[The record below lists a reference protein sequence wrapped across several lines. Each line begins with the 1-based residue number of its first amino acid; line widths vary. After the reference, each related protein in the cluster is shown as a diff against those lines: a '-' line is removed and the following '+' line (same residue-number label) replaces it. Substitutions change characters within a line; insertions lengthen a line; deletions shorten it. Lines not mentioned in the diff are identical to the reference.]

1 MSFMNTASPAAF
13 EVRTESRRYPVV
25 VGPGVLAS
33 LPEEL
38 TRLGLTGR
46 LFLVTDSNVRD
57 LYGRKV
63 ETLLRD
69 AGRDVA
75 AFALPAGEE
84 SKTLEQAEA
93 LYDWLLSL
101 RVERRDVI
109 LALGGGVVG
118 DLAGFAAATILRGI
132 AFVQL
137 PTSLLAQVDASI
149 GGKVGINHQRGKNLI
164 GAFHQPSLVLAD
176 TLALRSLPPRELRAG
191 WAEVIKTAMILDAD
205 LFKLLEENVQALVAV
220 ESGPTE
226 QAILRCMQLKG
237 LVVGEDER
245 ESHRRAILNYGH
257 TIGHA
262 IEAASNYSQFLHGEA
277 VAVGMV
283 GAARIAV
290 EVGTLAPEVESRQ
303 MALIQSF
310 GLPGVASGVSRE
322 AVRAAM
328 EIDKKG
334 QQGRL
339 AWILPTRLG
348 DVVIRRDVPEAVVEA
363 ALDAVLAAGG
373 SR

>member
-1 MSFMNTASPAAF
+1 MSTASPAAF

-38 TRLGLTGR
+38 ARLGLSGR

-57 LYGRKV
+57 LYGRTV
-63 ETLLRD
+63 ESLLRD
-69 AGRDVA
+69 AGRDTV
-75 AFALPAGEE
+75 AFALTAGEE

-118 DLAGFAAATILRGI
+118 DLAGFVAATILRGI

-149 GGKVGINHQRGKNLI
+149 GGKVGVNHRRGKNLI

-176 TLALRSLPPRELRAG
+176 TLVLRSLPPRELRAG
-191 WAEVIKTAMILDAD
+191 WAEVIKTAMILDAE
-205 LFKLLEENVQALVAV
+205 LFQMLEDHVQALVAA

-262 IEAASNYSQFLHGEA
+262 VEAATNYSQFLHGEA
-277 VAVGMV
+277 VAIGMV
-283 GAARIAV
+283 GAAQIAV
-290 EVGTLAPEVESRQ
+290 DVGALAPELKQRQ
-303 MALIQSF
+303 SALIRSF
-310 GLPGVASGVSRE
+310 GLPLVASSVSRD
-322 AVRAAM
+322 AVRTAM
-328 EIDKKG
+328 ELDKKG

-348 DVVIRRDVPEAVVEA
+348 DVMISRDVPEPIVEA
-363 ALDAVLAAGG
+363 ALDTVLPSHSAG
-373 SR
+373 